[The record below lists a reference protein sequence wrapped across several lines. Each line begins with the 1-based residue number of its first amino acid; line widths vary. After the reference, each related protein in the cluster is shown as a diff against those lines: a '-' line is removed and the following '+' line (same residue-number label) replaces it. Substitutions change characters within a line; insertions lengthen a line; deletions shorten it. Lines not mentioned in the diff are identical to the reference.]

1 MNIHNSKKRK
11 SLKKIDKLRKLVQR
25 YVKGTELVSE
35 TEFDSIKGELQKGFI
50 PGKNWGYPLD
60 PKSEPFNPDADP
72 DTD

>member
-1 MNIHNSKKRK
+1 MKKF
-11 SLKKIDKLRKLVQR
+11 LKKTDKLRKLVER
-25 YVKGTELVSE
+25 YVKGAELVSE
-35 TEFDSIKGELQKGFI
+35 AEFDSIKEKLQEGFI